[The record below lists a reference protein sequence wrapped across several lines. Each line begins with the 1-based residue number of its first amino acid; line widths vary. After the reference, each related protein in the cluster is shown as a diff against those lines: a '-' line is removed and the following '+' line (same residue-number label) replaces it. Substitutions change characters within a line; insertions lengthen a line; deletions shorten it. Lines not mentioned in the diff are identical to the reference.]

1 MQTLFLAAII
11 LICIYVK
18 WNTKYEARAIVWQ
31 NGNQVYSKYPQSVQ
45 WETKHVLSLL
55 QQKIFS
61 VINLLLVWMRWSNQ
75 AEGLQYWIV
84 NCRSFIFAES
94 SGWLNLCNQA
104 IVWNCPLEPSKPP
117 EPSDQTKQKEAS
129 QGHHRNKNQTRLFVG
144 TSFISVQL

>member
-1 MQTLFLAAII
+1 M
-11 LICIYVK
+11 Y
-18 WNTKYEARAIVWQ
+18 WQ
-31 NGNQVYSKYPQSVQ
+31 NGNQLYIQCIHKAFNEKQN
-45 WETKHVLSLL
+45 LSFLCCSNI
-55 QQKIFS
+55 QQFFS
-61 VINLLLVWMRWSNQ
+61 VINLLLVWMLGGNQ

-144 TSFISVQL
+144 ASFIYLFNYRFLFCTSTFCY